1 MAKQRKSV
9 EEMSA
14 DELYELAKRR
24 ETEEEARQREA
35 LRADLESKRAKRREL
50 VARQKKELAEVD
62 KEIRKLQRKM
72 RGGGAGGGRR
82 GGQLSKKVEEVIGR
96 LGKAS
101 TKDIRAKLEAEGVDT
116 GNLGQTLA
124 YLKRNGRVKSPQRA
138 VYTLAK

>member
-9 EEMSA
+9 EQMSA

-24 ETEEEARQREA
+24 ESEEEARQREA
-35 LRADLESKRAKRREL
+35 LRADLESMRAKRRDL
-50 VARQKKELAEVD
+50 VARQKKELAAVD

-72 RGGGAGGGRR
+72 RGGGGGGRR
-82 GGQLSKKVEEVIGR
+82 GGQLSKKVEEIIGR

-101 TKDIRAKLEAEGVDT
+101 TKDIRAKLEAEGVDAS
-116 GNLGQTLA
+116 NLGQTLA